1 MRRANRRRTL
11 ENIIALAQAE
21 SVDALL
27 CAGDLFEQDR
37 ITPDTFEF
45 LRGAFARS
53 GLRTFLAPGNHD
65 WLGTES
71 PYLQG
76 EWGDNVTLFR
86 RDRLEPVELG
96 QGVTLWG
103 AAHLVPANTD
113 DFFANFHVD
122 RGGVNLVVA
131 HASERSMLPIQG
143 PTKQPHAPFDAPE
156 LASAGVDFAML
167 GHYHFPS
174 EGPRFAYA
182 GNPDPLDF
190 GESGLR
196 GALLL
201 TVEGDGRVTYARRK
215 VGVSQVYDVVV
226 QLNGERSRD
235 EIADRISDQVSRL
248 TGCVRVTL
256 QGEIAPSVALDMR
269 ELAQAA
275 PQLDALVVRTVNLNI
290 GYPVE
295 EIAKEATVRG
305 QFVRDAIAQL
315 SDPEMQRRV
324 VLTGLRAFEGRHDLE
339 VP

>member
-1 MRRANRRRTL
+1 MKLLAFADLHLDVPFSWAREPVARMRRANRRRTL

-143 PTKQPHAPFDAPE
+143 RRSSLTRRSTPPSSRAP
-156 LASAGVDFAML
+156 ASTSRCWGTTTSRAKALVLPMPGTPILSTSVN
-167 GHYHFPS
+167 P
-174 EGPRFAYA
+174 AYA
-182 GNPDPLDF
+182 
-190 GESGLR
+190 
-196 GALLL
+196 ALF
-201 TVEGDGRVTYARRK
+201 
-215 VGVSQVYDVVV
+215 S
-226 QLNGERSRD
+226 
-235 EIADRISDQVSRL
+235 
-248 TGCVRVTL
+248 
-256 QGEIAPSVALDMR
+256 
-269 ELAQAA
+269 
-275 PQLDALVVRTVNLNI
+275 
-290 GYPVE
+290 
-295 EIAKEATVRG
+295 
-305 QFVRDAIAQL
+305 
-315 SDPEMQRRV
+315 
-324 VLTGLRAFEGRHDLE
+324 
-339 VP
+339 